1 MTRSCL
7 VLMASLTV
15 VVALVSEASASKRL
29 FVGGLSWNTDDD
41 LAFVDTSIDPA
52 RVVQDLSIS
61 LTDARAGTLL
71 NPGST
76 LPASS
81 SLGIVNLGPDDLGDA
96 GFFDVFYTGLSG
108 DFPTSST
115 FEVFL
120 DIINPITGGPVATNK
135 GTVKKMSRGFGFV
148 TFAEEAGVA
157 EYLYSISGEIYPEQP
172 GLSFSALLT
181 RRGESAELNFDGIDI
196 LPELQFDG
204 TGVID
209 PTLPLFRITITSI
222 PEPTTSAL
230 ALAALV
236 LAALCLGVRRRRQVP
251 KG

>member
-7 VLMASLTV
+7 VLIASLTV
-15 VVALVSEASASKRL
+15 VVALVSEAWASKRL

-41 LAFVDTSIDPA
+41 LAFVDTSTDPA

-81 SLGIVNLGPDDLGDA
+81 SLGIVNLGPNDLGDA
-96 GFFDVFYTGLSG
+96 GFFDVFYAGLSG
-108 DFPTSST
+108 DFPTSS
-115 FEVFL
+115 FFDMLL
-120 DIINPITGGPVATNK
+120 DITDPGTGQPAATSTGKVRFKNSK
-135 GTVKKMSRGFGFV
+135 GFGFV
-148 TFAEEAGVA
+148 ATAEVSGAT
-157 EYLYSISGEIYPEQP
+157 EYLFSISGEINPAQP
-172 GLSFSALLT
+172 GLLFRELLT
-181 RRGESAELNFDGIDI
+181 MNGDRVELNFDGIGV

-209 PTLPLFRITITSI
+209 PALPLFRITITSV

-230 ALAALV
+230 ALAAL
-236 LAALCLGVRRRRQVP
+236 CLGVRRRR
-251 KG
+251 

>member
-1 MTRSCL
+1 MTRRHL
-7 VLMASLTV
+7 VLIAGLAV
-15 VVALVSEASASKRL
+15 VVTIASEVRAGNKL
-29 FVGGLSWNTDDD
+29 FVGGLSWSTDDY
-41 LAFVDTSIDPA
+41 AFVDTSTEPA
-52 RVVQDLSIS
+52 RVVHSANLSV
-61 LTDARAGTLL
+61 TDSRAGTLL

-108 DFPTSST
+108 DFPTNCT

-120 DIINPITGGPVATNK
+120 DIINPITGEPVATNQ

-148 TFAEEAGVA
+148 TFAEEAGGA
-157 EYLYSISGEIYPEQP
+157 EYLYLISGEINPAQP
-172 GLSFSALLT
+172 GLSFSELLT

-209 PTLPLFRITITSI
+209 PTLPLFRITITNV
-222 PEPTTSAL
+222 PEPSSVLLAIAGVILTSP
-230 ALAALV
+230 
-236 LAALCLGVRRRRQVP
+236 RRRR
-251 KG
+251 

>member
-1 MTRSCL
+1 MTRSQPIIIAGL
-7 VLMASLTV
+7 AV
-15 VVALVSEASASKRL
+15 VVALASEARAGNKL

-41 LAFVDTSIDPA
+41 FAFVDTSTDPA

-76 LPASS
+76 LPTSS
-81 SLGIVNLGPDDLGDA
+81 VLGIINLGPDDLGDA
-96 GFFDVFYTGLSG
+96 GFFDVFYAGLPG

-120 DIINPITGGPVATNK
+120 DIINPITGEPVATNQ

-148 TFAEEAGVA
+148 TFAEEAGGA
-157 EYLYSISGEIYPEQP
+157 EYLYSISGEINPAQP
-172 GLSFSALLT
+172 GLSFSELLT
-181 RRGESAELNFDGIDI
+181 RRGEPVGLNFDGIVI
-196 LPELQFDG
+196 LPELLFDG

-209 PTLPLFRITITSI
+209 PALPLFRITIANI

-230 ALAALV
+230 ALV
-236 LAALCLGVRRRRQVP
+236 ALCLVMRRHR
-251 KG
+251 